1 MKKGKRREAGAMGFV
16 SMNRLDFVLC
26 LCFREHFLTFFLVIF
41 YIILRIGQVHNMN
54 LPAHVY
60 LSVHRLFDCAVV
72 LGVCL
77 NHVPHTRLQLLLL
90 YFCYC

>member
-54 LPAHVY
+54 LPTHVY
-60 LSVHRLFDCAVV
+60 LSVHRLFECAVV

-77 NHVPHTRLQLLLL
+77 NHVPHTRLQILLL